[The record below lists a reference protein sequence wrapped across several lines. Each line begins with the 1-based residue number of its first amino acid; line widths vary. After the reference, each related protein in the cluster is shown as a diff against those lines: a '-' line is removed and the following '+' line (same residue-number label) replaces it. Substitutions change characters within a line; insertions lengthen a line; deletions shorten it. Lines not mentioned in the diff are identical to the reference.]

1 MDISNILTADYI
13 YNLARGPLVWI
24 SLLICIIGSVARTLQ
39 LLSYTRTKKIDE
51 KADLSSIGKKPPAKK
66 FSLKDLPDLVASLKH
81 TILAVSPVTILV
93 SLCFHICLIIVPVFL
108 LAHNILIEDAVG
120 FSLFSFSEAFSDGLT
135 FVFLLCGLFFLSR
148 RIFLPRVR
156 AITTLYDYVVLLITV
171 APFLTGFLAYYQ
183 VFDYKTMIILHML
196 AGELMLVSI
205 PFTKIFHMFFF
216 FVGRFLLVNQ
226 HTIGKGSR
234 TW

>member
-1 MDISNILTADYI
+1 MEISNILTADFI

-39 LLSYTRTKKIDE
+39 LISYTRVKEIDT
-51 KADLSSIGKKPPAKK
+51 KADFSSIGKKPPAKK
-66 FSLKDLPDLVASLKH
+66 FSVKDIPGHIAALKN
-81 TILAVSPVTILV
+81 TILAISPVTILV
-93 SLCFHICLIIVPVFL
+93 SLCFHLCLIIVPVFL
-108 LAHNILIEDAVG
+108 LAHNMLIDDAIG
-120 FSLFSFSEAFSDGLT
+120 FSLFSFSETFSDVFT
-135 FVFLLCGLFFLSR
+135 IVFLICGLFFLFR
-148 RIFLPRVR
+148 RIFLARVR

-183 VFDYKTMIILHML
+183 IFDYKTVIILHML
-196 AGELMLVSI
+196 AGELMLIAI

-216 FVGRFLLVNQ
+216 FVGRFMLVNQ
-226 HTIGKGSR
+226 HTIGNGSR